1 MSGRVTLGC
10 LLACLMS
17 GALAQGT
24 VQPVAWLLEQVRIGE
39 ARGRED
45 LVSNSL
51 YSLSLVEPDHP
62 ELLAAQ
68 ARQALRQGKVK
79 EAGALLARLGKQD
92 PDSALYRQGMA
103 NLALNEPA
111 RRQQLQQARL
121 LTSAGRL
128 EEAERL
134 YRSLF
139 SGDLPP
145 NLDVAVDYA
154 LLQTRIPAMK
164 AKGLAALEALNRQ
177 YPGEPR
183 VRGGLA
189 RLYLADGRRQGAQ
202 NLLREM
208 ARDPYQR
215 DEAAEIWLADIES
228 LPIGPVSIAA
238 LQEYMVLFGEGDTT
252 KAEQLLAAQEEKWA
266 SPAYRARQSALAST
280 AGGGASISRLQRAL
294 AANPGDPEL
303 MGALGQAYS
312 RNDQRALA
320 IAQFERV
327 LAHPEVTDKD
337 KWRSLLATNR
347 YWLLVSQ
354 GRSALEREQ
363 WDEAAT
369 LYRRAIAQDG
379 REPEAWLGL
388 GDSERGR
395 HRDADAESAYRK
407 ALAMGSARERA
418 LARLF
423 DLYKEQDPAR
433 ALALLEQQGTPGMQ
447 AEGRRLKAGLLQEE
461 ADQLDRAGKVA
472 AALRLREQALALTP
486 EEVWLAYRVADTRAR
501 LGEAGSGERLL
512 RERLAAHPQDA
523 TLRYATALYLSGQD
537 KMVEARGVLAAIPR
551 SGWTQDMDALDQRL
565 ARDEVLARA
574 RARHEAGD
582 DEGAERLLQPLQPDE
597 EASLMLAE
605 WATDRGAYALAEQR
619 YQEVLART
627 PQQPE
632 ARLGMAELA
641 QARGDLAK
649 ARHWLPA
656 WPVSPLPPEGANY
669 YRRVAN
675 LYQALGEGETAR
687 AIFTDYE
694 PLVAMQP
701 ASQQAALFWRD
712 AARQRFAEHDVEEAL
727 VRDRKGLVAAGLAP
741 REDLEGGELTRLA
754 RSQDGEG
761 WLASGLRSDLD
772 RHYRQSQTTFSLD
785 SDYWGSSGTGG
796 YSDLRALTQM
806 AQLDTPLA
814 GGTAFG
820 RLELVDM
827 DAGDLPDSPYR
838 AQFGTCAARDCRGD
852 AHQQSR
858 GTTLAAGWQRG
869 AWAFDLGTTPLGFE
883 VVDWVGGATLTGDWH
898 TLGWGMTLSRRPVS
912 SSLLS
917 YGGTVDGTLDARA
930 EQGKVRIEQGGAST
944 ITHLLALQGGVDLAA
959 DQWQLDRATLTGDW
973 HTLGWGM
980 TLSRRPV
987 SSSLLSYGG
996 TVDPGTGISWGGV
1009 RANGIRL
1016 DLSRDLGGAVGF
1028 WGSAQQHLLTG
1039 KNVPDNWRTRLMG
1052 GGYYKLV
1059 NETHRRASVGL
1070 STMLWHYQQDLGGYT
1085 LGQGGYYSPQGYFS
1099 LSVPVSYRQRTPD
1112 WSWELGGSGS
1122 WSYARTDDSRR
1133 YPLEGLLPSGLP
1145 DRNAPVKGGS
1155 SSGFGYTLN
1164 GVVEHRLTEHWR
1176 IGGRVD
1182 IQQADDYAPSHVTL
1196 FLRYT
1201 FKPWQGDLDMPPRPL
1216 TPYAD
1221 FD

>member
-79 EAGALLARLGKQD
+79 EAGTLLARLGKQD

-189 RLYLADGRRQGAQ
+189 RLYLAEGRRQGAQ

-228 LPIGPVSIAA
+228 LPIGPGSIAA

-551 SGWTQDMDALDQRL
+551 SGWTQDMNALDRRL

-701 ASQQAALFWRD
+701 ASQQTALFWRD
-712 AARQRFAEHDVEEAL
+712 AARQRVAEHDVEGAL

-917 YGGTVDGTLDARA
+917 YGGTVD
-930 EQGKVRIEQGGAST
+930 
-944 ITHLLALQGGVDLAA
+944 
-959 DQWQLDRATLTGDW
+959 
-973 HTLGWGM
+973 
-980 TLSRRPV
+980 
-987 SSSLLSYGG
+987 
-996 TVDPGTGISWGGV
+996 PGTGISWGGV

-1052 GGYYKLV
+1052 GGYYKFV

-1133 YPLEGLLPSGLP
+1133 YPLEGLLPAGLP

>member
-189 RLYLADGRRQGAQ
+189 RLYLAEGRRQGAQ

-228 LPIGPVSIAA
+228 LPIGPGSIAA

-252 KAEQLLAAQEEKWA
+252 KAEQLLATQEEKWA

-537 KMVEARGVLAAIPR
+537 KTVEARGVLAAIPR
-551 SGWTQDMDALDQRL
+551 SGWTQDMDALDRRL

-597 EASLMLAE
+597 EVSLMLAE

-701 ASQQAALFWRD
+701 ASQQTALFWRD
-712 AARQRFAEHDVEEAL
+712 AARQRVAEHDVEGAL

-917 YGGTVDGTLDARA
+917 YGGTVD
-930 EQGKVRIEQGGAST
+930 
-944 ITHLLALQGGVDLAA
+944 
-959 DQWQLDRATLTGDW
+959 
-973 HTLGWGM
+973 
-980 TLSRRPV
+980 
-987 SSSLLSYGG
+987 
-996 TVDPGTGISWGGV
+996 PGTGISWGGV
-1009 RANGIRL
+1009 RANGVRL

-1052 GGYYKLV
+1052 GGYYKFV

-1133 YPLEGLLPSGLP
+1133 YPLEGLLPAGLP

>member
-79 EAGALLARLGKQD
+79 EAGTLLARLGKQD

-189 RLYLADGRRQGAQ
+189 RLYLAEGRRQGAQ

-228 LPIGPVSIAA
+228 LPIGPGSIAA

-252 KAEQLLAAQEEKWA
+252 KAEQLLATQEEKWA

-354 GRSALEREQ
+354 GRSALEREL

-512 RERLAAHPQDA
+512 RERLAVHPQDA

-537 KMVEARGVLAAIPR
+537 KTVEARGVLAAIPR
-551 SGWTQDMDALDQRL
+551 SGWTQDMDALDRRL

-641 QARGDLAK
+641 QTRGDLAK

-701 ASQQAALFWRD
+701 ASQQTALFWRD
-712 AARQRFAEHDVEEAL
+712 AARQRVAEHDVEGAL

-838 AQFGTCAARDCRGD
+838 AQFGTCAARDCRGA

-917 YGGTVDGTLDARA
+917 YGGTVD
-930 EQGKVRIEQGGAST
+930 
-944 ITHLLALQGGVDLAA
+944 
-959 DQWQLDRATLTGDW
+959 
-973 HTLGWGM
+973 
-980 TLSRRPV
+980 
-987 SSSLLSYGG
+987 
-996 TVDPGTGISWGGV
+996 PGTGISWGGV
-1009 RANGIRL
+1009 RANGVRL

-1052 GGYYKLV
+1052 GGYYKFV

-1133 YPLEGLLPSGLP
+1133 YPLEGLLPAGLP

>member
-79 EAGALLARLGKQD
+79 EAGTLLARLGKQD
-92 PDSALYRQGMA
+92 PGSALYRQGMA

-189 RLYLADGRRQGAQ
+189 RLYLAEGRRQGAQ

-228 LPIGPVSIAA
+228 LPIGPGSIAA

-512 RERLAAHPQDA
+512 RERLAARPQDA

-537 KMVEARGVLAAIPR
+537 KTVEARGVLAAIPR
-551 SGWTQDMDALDQRL
+551 SGWTQDMDALDRRL
-565 ARDEVLARA
+565 ARGEVLARA

-597 EASLMLAE
+597 EVSLMLAE
-605 WATDRGAYALAEQR
+605 WSTDRGAYALAEQR

-701 ASQQAALFWRD
+701 ASQQTALFWRD
-712 AARQRFAEHDVEEAL
+712 AARQRVAEHDVEGAL

-917 YGGTVDGTLDARA
+917 YGGTVD
-930 EQGKVRIEQGGAST
+930 
-944 ITHLLALQGGVDLAA
+944 
-959 DQWQLDRATLTGDW
+959 
-973 HTLGWGM
+973 
-980 TLSRRPV
+980 
-987 SSSLLSYGG
+987 
-996 TVDPGTGISWGGV
+996 PGTGISWGGV

-1052 GGYYKLV
+1052 GGYYKFV

-1099 LSVPVSYRQRTPD
+1099 LSVPVSYRQRTSD

-1133 YPLEGLLPSGLP
+1133 YPLEGLLPAGLP

>member
-189 RLYLADGRRQGAQ
+189 RLYLAEGRRQGAQ

-228 LPIGPVSIAA
+228 LPIGPGSIAA

-512 RERLAAHPQDA
+512 RERLAARPQDA

-537 KMVEARGVLAAIPR
+537 KTVEARGVLAAIPR
-551 SGWTQDMDALDQRL
+551 SGWTQDMDALDRRL
-565 ARDEVLARA
+565 ARGEVLARA

-597 EASLMLAE
+597 EVSLMLAE
-605 WATDRGAYALAEQR
+605 WSTDRGAYALAEQR

-701 ASQQAALFWRD
+701 ASQQTALFWRD
-712 AARQRFAEHDVEEAL
+712 AARQRVAEHDVEGAL

-917 YGGTVDGTLDARA
+917 YGGTVD
-930 EQGKVRIEQGGAST
+930 
-944 ITHLLALQGGVDLAA
+944 
-959 DQWQLDRATLTGDW
+959 
-973 HTLGWGM
+973 
-980 TLSRRPV
+980 
-987 SSSLLSYGG
+987 
-996 TVDPGTGISWGGV
+996 PGTGISWGGV

-1052 GGYYKLV
+1052 GGYYKFV

-1133 YPLEGLLPSGLP
+1133 YPLEGLLPAGLP

-1176 IGGRVD
+1176 IDGRVD

-1216 TPYAD
+1216 TPYAG

>member
-79 EAGALLARLGKQD
+79 EAGTLLARLGKQD

-189 RLYLADGRRQGAQ
+189 RLYLAEGRRQGAQ

-228 LPIGPVSIAA
+228 LPIGPGSIAA

-379 REPEAWLGL
+379 HEPEAWLGL

-447 AEGRRLKAGLLQEE
+447 AEGRRLRAGLLQEE
-461 ADQLDRAGKVA
+461 ADQLDRTGKVA

-512 RERLAAHPQDA
+512 RERLAARPQDA

-597 EASLMLAE
+597 EVSLMLAE

-694 PLVAMQP
+694 PLVALQP

-712 AARQRFAEHDVEEAL
+712 AARQRVAEHDVEEAL

-917 YGGTVDGTLDARA
+917 YGGTVD
-930 EQGKVRIEQGGAST
+930 
-944 ITHLLALQGGVDLAA
+944 
-959 DQWQLDRATLTGDW
+959 
-973 HTLGWGM
+973 
-980 TLSRRPV
+980 
-987 SSSLLSYGG
+987 
-996 TVDPGTGISWGGV
+996 PGTGISWGGV

-1052 GGYYKLV
+1052 GGYYKFV

-1133 YPLEGLLPSGLP
+1133 YPLEGLLPAGLP

-1216 TPYAD
+1216 TPYVD

>member
-79 EAGALLARLGKQD
+79 EAGTLLARLGKQD

-111 RRQQLQQARL
+111 RRQQLQQTRL

-128 EEAERL
+128 
-134 YRSLF
+134 
-139 SGDLPP
+139 
-145 NLDVAVDYA
+145 
-154 LLQTRIPAMK
+154 
-164 AKGLAALEALNRQ
+164 
-177 YPGEPR
+177 
-183 VRGGLA
+183 
-189 RLYLADGRRQGAQ
+189 
-202 NLLREM
+202 
-208 ARDPYQR
+208 
-215 DEAAEIWLADIES
+215 
-228 LPIGPVSIAA
+228 
-238 LQEYMVLFGEGDTT
+238 
-252 KAEQLLAAQEEKWA
+252 
-266 SPAYRARQSALAST
+266 
-280 AGGGASISRLQRAL
+280 
-294 AANPGDPEL
+294 
-303 MGALGQAYS
+303 
-312 RNDQRALA
+312 
-320 IAQFERV
+320 
-327 LAHPEVTDKD
+327 
-337 KWRSLLATNR
+337 
-347 YWLLVSQ
+347 
-354 GRSALEREQ
+354 
-363 WDEAAT
+363 
-369 LYRRAIAQDG
+369 
-379 REPEAWLGL
+379 
-388 GDSERGR
+388 
-395 HRDADAESAYRK
+395 
-407 ALAMGSARERA
+407 
-418 LARLF
+418 
-423 DLYKEQDPAR
+423 
-433 ALALLEQQGTPGMQ
+433 
-447 AEGRRLKAGLLQEE
+447 EE

-537 KMVEARGVLAAIPR
+537 KMMEARGVLAAIPR

-565 ARDEVLARA
+565 ARGEVLVRA

-641 QARGDLAK
+641 RARGDLAK

-656 WPVSPLPPEGANY
+656 WPVSPLPPEGDNY

-675 LYQALGEGETAR
+675 FYQALGEGETAR

-701 ASQQAALFWRD
+701 ASQQTALFWRD
-712 AARQRFAEHDVEEAL
+712 TARQRVAEHDVEGAL

-838 AQFGTCAARDCRGD
+838 A
-852 AHQQSR
+852 
-858 GTTLAAGWQRG
+858 
-869 AWAFDLGTTPLGFE
+869 
-883 VVDWVGGATLTGDWH
+883 
-898 TLGWGMTLSRRPVS
+898 
-912 SSLLS
+912 
-917 YGGTVDGTLDARA
+917 
-930 EQGKVRIEQGGAST
+930 
-944 ITHLLALQGGVDLAA
+944 
-959 DQWQLDRATLTGDW
+959 
-973 HTLGWGM
+973 
-980 TLSRRPV
+980 
-987 SSSLLSYGG
+987 
-996 TVDPGTGISWGGV
+996 
-1009 RANGIRL
+1009 
-1016 DLSRDLGGAVGF
+1016 
-1028 WGSAQQHLLTG
+1028 
-1039 KNVPDNWRTRLMG
+1039 
-1052 GGYYKLV
+1052 
-1059 NETHRRASVGL
+1059 
-1070 STMLWHYQQDLGGYT
+1070 
-1085 LGQGGYYSPQGYFS
+1085 
-1099 LSVPVSYRQRTPD
+1099 
-1112 WSWELGGSGS
+1112 
-1122 WSYARTDDSRR
+1122 
-1133 YPLEGLLPSGLP
+1133 
-1145 DRNAPVKGGS
+1145 
-1155 SSGFGYTLN
+1155 
-1164 GVVEHRLTEHWR
+1164 
-1176 IGGRVD
+1176 
-1182 IQQADDYAPSHVTL
+1182 
-1196 FLRYT
+1196 
-1201 FKPWQGDLDMPPRPL
+1201 
-1216 TPYAD
+1216 
-1221 FD
+1221 

>member
-189 RLYLADGRRQGAQ
+189 RLYLAEGRRQGAQ

-228 LPIGPVSIAA
+228 LPIGPGSIAA

-252 KAEQLLAAQEEKWA
+252 KAEQLLATQEEKWA

-447 AEGRRLKAGLLQEE
+447 AEGRRLKAGLLEEE

-701 ASQQAALFWRD
+701 ASQQTALFWRD
-712 AARQRFAEHDVEEAL
+712 AARQRVAEHDVEGAL

-917 YGGTVDGTLDARA
+917 YGGTVD
-930 EQGKVRIEQGGAST
+930 
-944 ITHLLALQGGVDLAA
+944 
-959 DQWQLDRATLTGDW
+959 
-973 HTLGWGM
+973 
-980 TLSRRPV
+980 
-987 SSSLLSYGG
+987 
-996 TVDPGTGISWGGV
+996 PGTGISWGGV

-1052 GGYYKLV
+1052 GGYYKFV

-1133 YPLEGLLPSGLP
+1133 YPLEGLLPAGLP

>member
-79 EAGALLARLGKQD
+79 EAGTLLARLGKQD

-189 RLYLADGRRQGAQ
+189 RLYLAEGRRQGAQ

-228 LPIGPVSIAA
+228 LPIGPGSIAA

-252 KAEQLLAAQEEKWA
+252 KAEQLLATQEEKWA

-501 LGEAGSGERLL
+501 LGEAGSGEQLL

-537 KMVEARGVLAAIPR
+537 KTVEARGVLAAIPR

-597 EASLMLAE
+597 EVSLMLAE

-656 WPVSPLPPEGANY
+656 WPVSPLPPEGASY

-694 PLVAMQP
+694 PLVALQP
-701 ASQQAALFWRD
+701 ASQQTALFWRD

-917 YGGTVDGTLDARA
+917 YGGTVD
-930 EQGKVRIEQGGAST
+930 
-944 ITHLLALQGGVDLAA
+944 
-959 DQWQLDRATLTGDW
+959 
-973 HTLGWGM
+973 
-980 TLSRRPV
+980 
-987 SSSLLSYGG
+987 
-996 TVDPGTGISWGGV
+996 PGTGISWGGV
-1009 RANGIRL
+1009 RANGVRL

-1052 GGYYKLV
+1052 GGYYKFV
-1059 NETHRRASVGL
+1059 NETHRRASVGI

-1133 YPLEGLLPSGLP
+1133 YPLEGLLPAGLP
-1145 DRNAPVKGGS
+1145 DRNTPVKGGS

>member
-103 NLALNEPA
+103 NLALNEPT

-228 LPIGPVSIAA
+228 LPIGPGSIAA

-252 KAEQLLAAQEEKWA
+252 KAEQLLATQEEKWA

-433 ALALLEQQGTPGMQ
+433 ALALLEQQGPPGMQ

-461 ADQLDRAGKVA
+461 ADQLDRTGKLA

-582 DEGAERLLQPLQPDE
+582 DEGAERLLQPLLPDE

-694 PLVAMQP
+694 PLVALQP
-701 ASQQAALFWRD
+701 ASQQTALFWRD
-712 AARQRFAEHDVEEAL
+712 AARQRVAEHDVEGAL
-727 VRDRKGLVAAGLAP
+727 VRDSKGLVAAGLAP

-814 GGTAFG
+814 GGTVFG

-883 VVDWVGGATLTGDWH
+883 VVDWVGG
-898 TLGWGMTLSRRPVS
+898 
-912 SSLLS
+912 
-917 YGGTVDGTLDARA
+917 
-930 EQGKVRIEQGGAST
+930 
-944 ITHLLALQGGVDLAA
+944 
-959 DQWQLDRATLTGDW
+959 ATLTGDW

-1133 YPLEGLLPSGLP
+1133 YPLEGLLPAGLP

>member
-1 MSGRVTLGC
+1 
-10 LLACLMS
+10 MS
-17 GALAQGT
+17 GALAQGM

-228 LPIGPVSIAA
+228 LPIGPGSIAA

-252 KAEQLLAAQEEKWA
+252 KAEQLLATQEEKWA

-512 RERLAAHPQDA
+512 RERLAARPQDA

-537 KMVEARGVLAAIPR
+537 KTVEARGVLAAIPR
-551 SGWTQDMDALDQRL
+551 SGWTQDMNALDRRL

-701 ASQQAALFWRD
+701 ASQQTALFWRD
-712 AARQRFAEHDVEEAL
+712 AARQRVAEHDVEGAL

-814 GGTAFG
+814 GGTVFG

-917 YGGTVDGTLDARA
+917 YGGTVD
-930 EQGKVRIEQGGAST
+930 
-944 ITHLLALQGGVDLAA
+944 
-959 DQWQLDRATLTGDW
+959 
-973 HTLGWGM
+973 
-980 TLSRRPV
+980 
-987 SSSLLSYGG
+987 
-996 TVDPGTGISWGGV
+996 PGTGISWGGV
-1009 RANGIRL
+1009 RANGVRL

-1052 GGYYKLV
+1052 GGYYKFV

-1133 YPLEGLLPSGLP
+1133 YPLEGLLPAGLP

>member
-189 RLYLADGRRQGAQ
+189 RLYLAEGRRQGAQ

-228 LPIGPVSIAA
+228 LPIGPGSIAA

-252 KAEQLLAAQEEKWA
+252 KAEQLLATQEEKWA

-501 LGEAGSGERLL
+501 LGEAGSGEQLL

-551 SGWTQDMDALDQRL
+551 SGWTQDMDALDRRL

-701 ASQQAALFWRD
+701 ASQQTALFWRD
-712 AARQRFAEHDVEEAL
+712 AARQRVAEHDVEGAL

-741 REDLEGGELTRLA
+741 RENLEGGELTRLA

-917 YGGTVDGTLDARA
+917 YGGTVD
-930 EQGKVRIEQGGAST
+930 
-944 ITHLLALQGGVDLAA
+944 
-959 DQWQLDRATLTGDW
+959 
-973 HTLGWGM
+973 
-980 TLSRRPV
+980 
-987 SSSLLSYGG
+987 
-996 TVDPGTGISWGGV
+996 PGTGISWGGV
-1009 RANGIRL
+1009 RANGVRL

-1052 GGYYKLV
+1052 GGYYKFV

-1133 YPLEGLLPSGLP
+1133 YPLEGLLPAGLP

>member
-79 EAGALLARLGKQD
+79 EAGTLLARLGKQD
-92 PDSALYRQGMA
+92 PGSALYRQGMA

-189 RLYLADGRRQGAQ
+189 RLYLAEGRRQGAQ

-228 LPIGPVSIAA
+228 LPIGPGSIAA

-252 KAEQLLAAQEEKWA
+252 KAEQLLATQEEKWA

-461 ADQLDRAGKVA
+461 ADQLDRTGKVA

-537 KMVEARGVLAAIPR
+537 KTVEARGVLAAIPR
-551 SGWTQDMDALDQRL
+551 SVWTQDMDALDLRL

-694 PLVAMQP
+694 PLVALQP

-761 WLASGLRSDLD
+761 WLTSGLRSDLD

-917 YGGTVDGTLDARA
+917 YGGTVD
-930 EQGKVRIEQGGAST
+930 
-944 ITHLLALQGGVDLAA
+944 
-959 DQWQLDRATLTGDW
+959 
-973 HTLGWGM
+973 
-980 TLSRRPV
+980 
-987 SSSLLSYGG
+987 
-996 TVDPGTGISWGGV
+996 PGTGISWGGV

-1052 GGYYKLV
+1052 GGYYKFV

-1133 YPLEGLLPSGLP
+1133 YPLEGLLPAGLP

>member
-164 AKGLAALEALNRQ
+164 AKGLAALEAINRQ

-189 RLYLADGRRQGAQ
+189 RLYLAEGRRQGAQ

-228 LPIGPVSIAA
+228 LPIGPGSIAA

-512 RERLAAHPQDA
+512 RERLAARPQDA

-537 KMVEARGVLAAIPR
+537 KTVEARGVLAAIPR
-551 SGWTQDMDALDQRL
+551 SGWTQDMNALDRRL

-701 ASQQAALFWRD
+701 ASQQTALFWRD
-712 AARQRFAEHDVEEAL
+712 AARQRVAEHDVEGAL

-814 GGTAFG
+814 GGTVFG

-917 YGGTVDGTLDARA
+917 YGGTVD
-930 EQGKVRIEQGGAST
+930 
-944 ITHLLALQGGVDLAA
+944 
-959 DQWQLDRATLTGDW
+959 
-973 HTLGWGM
+973 
-980 TLSRRPV
+980 
-987 SSSLLSYGG
+987 
-996 TVDPGTGISWGGV
+996 PGTGISWGGV
-1009 RANGIRL
+1009 RANGVRL

-1052 GGYYKLV
+1052 GGYYKFV

-1099 LSVPVSYRQRTPD
+1099 LSVPVSYRRRTPD

-1133 YPLEGLLPSGLP
+1133 YPLEGLLPAGLP

>member
-79 EAGALLARLGKQD
+79 EAGTLLARLGKQD

-189 RLYLADGRRQGAQ
+189 RLYLAEGRRQGAQ

-228 LPIGPVSIAA
+228 LPIGPGSIAA

-252 KAEQLLAAQEEKWA
+252 KAEQLLATQEEKWA

-597 EASLMLAE
+597 EVSLMLAE

-701 ASQQAALFWRD
+701 ASQQTALFWRD
-712 AARQRFAEHDVEEAL
+712 AARQRVAEHDVEGAL

-814 GGTAFG
+814 GGTVFG

-883 VVDWVGGATLTGDWH
+883 MVDWVGG
-898 TLGWGMTLSRRPVS
+898 
-912 SSLLS
+912 
-917 YGGTVDGTLDARA
+917 
-930 EQGKVRIEQGGAST
+930 
-944 ITHLLALQGGVDLAA
+944 
-959 DQWQLDRATLTGDW
+959 ATLTGDW

-1133 YPLEGLLPSGLP
+1133 YPLEGLLPAGLP

>member
-228 LPIGPVSIAA
+228 LPIGPGSIAA

-252 KAEQLLAAQEEKWA
+252 KAEQLLATQEEKWA

-501 LGEAGSGERLL
+501 RGEAGSGARLL
-512 RERLAAHPQDA
+512 RERLAARPQDA

-537 KMVEARGVLAAIPR
+537 KTVEARGVLAAIPR

-656 WPVSPLPPEGANY
+656 WPGSPLPPEGANY

-701 ASQQAALFWRD
+701 ASQQTALFWRD
-712 AARQRFAEHDVEEAL
+712 AARQRVAEHDVEGAL

-754 RSQDGEG
+754 RRQDGEG

-917 YGGTVDGTLDARA
+917 YGGTVD
-930 EQGKVRIEQGGAST
+930 
-944 ITHLLALQGGVDLAA
+944 
-959 DQWQLDRATLTGDW
+959 
-973 HTLGWGM
+973 
-980 TLSRRPV
+980 
-987 SSSLLSYGG
+987 
-996 TVDPGTGISWGGV
+996 PGTGISWGGV
-1009 RANGIRL
+1009 RANGVRL

-1052 GGYYKLV
+1052 GGYYKFV

-1133 YPLEGLLPSGLP
+1133 YPLEGLLPAGLP

>member
-189 RLYLADGRRQGAQ
+189 RLYLAEGRRQGAQ

-228 LPIGPVSIAA
+228 LPIGPGSIAA

-252 KAEQLLAAQEEKWA
+252 KAEQLLATQEEKWA

-312 RNDQRALA
+312 RDDQRAQA

-447 AEGRRLKAGLLQEE
+447 AEGRRLRAGLLQEE

-512 RERLAAHPQDA
+512 RERLAARPQDA

-537 KMVEARGVLAAIPR
+537 KTVEARGVLAAIPR
-551 SGWTQDMDALDQRL
+551 SGWTQDMNALDRRL

-701 ASQQAALFWRD
+701 ASQQTALFWRD
-712 AARQRFAEHDVEEAL
+712 AARQRVAEHDVEGAL

-814 GGTAFG
+814 GGTVFG

-917 YGGTVDGTLDARA
+917 YGGTVD
-930 EQGKVRIEQGGAST
+930 
-944 ITHLLALQGGVDLAA
+944 
-959 DQWQLDRATLTGDW
+959 
-973 HTLGWGM
+973 
-980 TLSRRPV
+980 
-987 SSSLLSYGG
+987 
-996 TVDPGTGISWGGV
+996 PGTGISWGGV
-1009 RANGIRL
+1009 RANGVRL

-1052 GGYYKLV
+1052 GGYYKFV

-1133 YPLEGLLPSGLP
+1133 YPLEGLLPAGLP

>member
-189 RLYLADGRRQGAQ
+189 RLYLAEGRRQGAQ

-215 DEAAEIWLADIES
+215 EEAAEIWLADIES
-228 LPIGPVSIAA
+228 LPIGPGSIAA

-252 KAEQLLAAQEEKWA
+252 KAEQLLATQEEKWA

-597 EASLMLAE
+597 EVSLMLAE

-701 ASQQAALFWRD
+701 ASQQTALFWRD
-712 AARQRFAEHDVEEAL
+712 AARQRVAEHDVEGAL

-827 DAGDLPDSPYR
+827 DAGELPDSPYR

-917 YGGTVDGTLDARA
+917 YGGTVD
-930 EQGKVRIEQGGAST
+930 
-944 ITHLLALQGGVDLAA
+944 
-959 DQWQLDRATLTGDW
+959 
-973 HTLGWGM
+973 
-980 TLSRRPV
+980 
-987 SSSLLSYGG
+987 
-996 TVDPGTGISWGGV
+996 PGTGISWGGV
-1009 RANGIRL
+1009 RANGVRL

-1052 GGYYKLV
+1052 GGYYKFV

-1133 YPLEGLLPSGLP
+1133 YPLEGLLPAGLP

>member
-189 RLYLADGRRQGAQ
+189 RLYLAEGRRRGAQ

-228 LPIGPVSIAA
+228 LPIGPGSIAA

-252 KAEQLLAAQEEKWA
+252 KAEQLLATQEEKWA

-461 ADQLDRAGKVA
+461 ADQLDRAGKMA

-537 KMVEARGVLAAIPR
+537 KMVAARGVLAAIPR
-551 SGWTQDMDALDQRL
+551 SGWTQDMDALDRRL
-565 ARDEVLARA
+565 ARGEVLARA

-656 WPVSPLPPEGANY
+656 WPVSPLPPEGASY

-701 ASQQAALFWRD
+701 ASQQTALFWRD
-712 AARQRFAEHDVEEAL
+712 AARQRVAEHDVEGAL

-814 GGTAFG
+814 GGTVFG

-917 YGGTVDGTLDARA
+917 YGGTVD
-930 EQGKVRIEQGGAST
+930 
-944 ITHLLALQGGVDLAA
+944 
-959 DQWQLDRATLTGDW
+959 
-973 HTLGWGM
+973 
-980 TLSRRPV
+980 
-987 SSSLLSYGG
+987 
-996 TVDPGTGISWGGV
+996 PGTGISWGGV
-1009 RANGIRL
+1009 RSNGIRL

-1052 GGYYKLV
+1052 GGYYKFV

-1133 YPLEGLLPSGLP
+1133 YPLEGLLPAGLP

>member
-17 GALAQGT
+17 GALAQGM

-189 RLYLADGRRQGAQ
+189 RLYLAEGRRQGAQ

-228 LPIGPVSIAA
+228 LPIGPGSIAA

-252 KAEQLLAAQEEKWA
+252 KAEQLLATQEEKWA

-354 GRSALEREQ
+354 GRSALEREL

-423 DLYKEQDPAR
+423 DLYKEQDPVR

-597 EASLMLAE
+597 EVSLMLAE

-701 ASQQAALFWRD
+701 ASQQTALFWRD
-712 AARQRFAEHDVEEAL
+712 AARQRVAEHDVEGAL

-814 GGTAFG
+814 GGTVFG

-883 VVDWVGGATLTGDWH
+883 MVDWVGG
-898 TLGWGMTLSRRPVS
+898 
-912 SSLLS
+912 
-917 YGGTVDGTLDARA
+917 
-930 EQGKVRIEQGGAST
+930 
-944 ITHLLALQGGVDLAA
+944 
-959 DQWQLDRATLTGDW
+959 ATLTGDW

-1133 YPLEGLLPSGLP
+1133 YPLEGLLPAGLP

>member
-1 MSGRVTLGC
+1 
-10 LLACLMS
+10 
-17 GALAQGT
+17 
-24 VQPVAWLLEQVRIGE
+24 
-39 ARGRED
+39 
-45 LVSNSL
+45 
-51 YSLSLVEPDHP
+51 
-62 ELLAAQ
+62 
-68 ARQALRQGKVK
+68 
-79 EAGALLARLGKQD
+79 
-92 PDSALYRQGMA
+92 
-103 NLALNEPA
+103 
-111 RRQQLQQARL
+111 
-121 LTSAGRL
+121 
-128 EEAERL
+128 
-134 YRSLF
+134 
-139 SGDLPP
+139 
-145 NLDVAVDYA
+145 
-154 LLQTRIPAMK
+154 
-164 AKGLAALEALNRQ
+164 
-177 YPGEPR
+177 
-183 VRGGLA
+183 
-189 RLYLADGRRQGAQ
+189 
-202 NLLREM
+202 
-208 ARDPYQR
+208 
-215 DEAAEIWLADIES
+215 
-228 LPIGPVSIAA
+228 
-238 LQEYMVLFGEGDTT
+238 
-252 KAEQLLAAQEEKWA
+252 
-266 SPAYRARQSALAST
+266 
-280 AGGGASISRLQRAL
+280 
-294 AANPGDPEL
+294 
-303 MGALGQAYS
+303 
-312 RNDQRALA
+312 
-320 IAQFERV
+320 
-327 LAHPEVTDKD
+327 
-337 KWRSLLATNR
+337 
-347 YWLLVSQ
+347 
-354 GRSALEREQ
+354 
-363 WDEAAT
+363 
-369 LYRRAIAQDG
+369 
-379 REPEAWLGL
+379 
-388 GDSERGR
+388 
-395 HRDADAESAYRK
+395 
-407 ALAMGSARERA
+407 
-418 LARLF
+418 
-423 DLYKEQDPAR
+423 
-433 ALALLEQQGTPGMQ
+433 
-447 AEGRRLKAGLLQEE
+447 
-461 ADQLDRAGKVA
+461 
-472 AALRLREQALALTP
+472 
-486 EEVWLAYRVADTRAR
+486 
-501 LGEAGSGERLL
+501 
-512 RERLAAHPQDA
+512 
-523 TLRYATALYLSGQD
+523 
-537 KMVEARGVLAAIPR
+537 
-551 SGWTQDMDALDQRL
+551 
-565 ARDEVLARA
+565 
-574 RARHEAGD
+574 
-582 DEGAERLLQPLQPDE
+582 
-597 EASLMLAE
+597 
-605 WATDRGAYALAEQR
+605 
-619 YQEVLART
+619 
-627 PQQPE
+627 
-632 ARLGMAELA
+632 MAELA

-701 ASQQAALFWRD
+701 ASQQTALFWRD
-712 AARQRFAEHDVEEAL
+712 AARQRVAEHDVEEAL

-761 WLASGLRSDLD
+761 WLTSGLRSDLD

-917 YGGTVDGTLDARA
+917 YGGTVD
-930 EQGKVRIEQGGAST
+930 
-944 ITHLLALQGGVDLAA
+944 
-959 DQWQLDRATLTGDW
+959 
-973 HTLGWGM
+973 
-980 TLSRRPV
+980 
-987 SSSLLSYGG
+987 
-996 TVDPGTGISWGGV
+996 PGTGISWGGV

-1052 GGYYKLV
+1052 GGYYKFV

>member
-189 RLYLADGRRQGAQ
+189 RLYLAEGRRQGAQ

-228 LPIGPVSIAA
+228 LPIGPGSIAA

-252 KAEQLLAAQEEKWA
+252 KAEQLLATQEEKWA

-486 EEVWLAYRVADTRAR
+486 EEVWLAYRVADPRAR

-512 RERLAAHPQDA
+512 RERLAARPQDA

-537 KMVEARGVLAAIPR
+537 KTVEARGVLAAIPR
-551 SGWTQDMDALDQRL
+551 SGWTQDMNALDRRL

-656 WPVSPLPPEGANY
+656 WRVSPLPPEGANY

-701 ASQQAALFWRD
+701 ASQQTALFWRD
-712 AARQRFAEHDVEEAL
+712 AARQRVAEHDVEGAL

-814 GGTAFG
+814 GGTVFG

-917 YGGTVDGTLDARA
+917 YGGTVD
-930 EQGKVRIEQGGAST
+930 
-944 ITHLLALQGGVDLAA
+944 
-959 DQWQLDRATLTGDW
+959 
-973 HTLGWGM
+973 
-980 TLSRRPV
+980 
-987 SSSLLSYGG
+987 
-996 TVDPGTGISWGGV
+996 PGTGISWGGV
-1009 RANGIRL
+1009 RANGVRL

-1052 GGYYKLV
+1052 GGYYKFV

-1133 YPLEGLLPSGLP
+1133 YPLEGLLPAGLP

>member
-79 EAGALLARLGKQD
+79 EAGVLLARLGKQD

-228 LPIGPVSIAA
+228 LPIGPGSIAA

-252 KAEQLLAAQEEKWA
+252 KAEQLLATQEEKWA

-433 ALALLEQQGTPGMQ
+433 ALALLEQQGPPGMQ

-512 RERLAAHPQDA
+512 RERLAVHPQDA

-537 KMVEARGVLAAIPR
+537 KTVEARGVLAAIPR
-551 SGWTQDMDALDQRL
+551 SGWTQDMDALDRRL

-641 QARGDLAK
+641 QTRGDLAK

-701 ASQQAALFWRD
+701 ASQQTALFWRD
-712 AARQRFAEHDVEEAL
+712 AARQRVAEHDVEGAL

-838 AQFGTCAARDCRGD
+838 AQFGTCAARDCRGA

-917 YGGTVDGTLDARA
+917 YGGTVD
-930 EQGKVRIEQGGAST
+930 
-944 ITHLLALQGGVDLAA
+944 
-959 DQWQLDRATLTGDW
+959 
-973 HTLGWGM
+973 
-980 TLSRRPV
+980 
-987 SSSLLSYGG
+987 
-996 TVDPGTGISWGGV
+996 PGTGISWGGV
-1009 RANGIRL
+1009 RANGVRL

-1039 KNVPDNWRTRLMG
+1039 KHVPDNWRTRLMG
-1052 GGYYKLV
+1052 GGYYKFV

-1133 YPLEGLLPSGLP
+1133 YPLEGLLPAGLP

>member
-189 RLYLADGRRQGAQ
+189 RLYLAEGRRQGAQ

-228 LPIGPVSIAA
+228 LPIGPGSIAA

-252 KAEQLLAAQEEKWA
+252 KAEQLLATQEEKWA

-551 SGWTQDMDALDQRL
+551 SGWTQDMDTLDQRL

-669 YRRVAN
+669 YRQVAN

-827 DAGDLPDSPYR
+827 DAGELPDSPYR
-838 AQFGTCAARDCRGD
+838 AQFGTCAARDCRGA

-917 YGGTVDGTLDARA
+917 YGGTVD
-930 EQGKVRIEQGGAST
+930 
-944 ITHLLALQGGVDLAA
+944 
-959 DQWQLDRATLTGDW
+959 
-973 HTLGWGM
+973 
-980 TLSRRPV
+980 
-987 SSSLLSYGG
+987 
-996 TVDPGTGISWGGV
+996 PGTGISWGGV
-1009 RANGIRL
+1009 RANGVRL

-1052 GGYYKLV
+1052 GGYYKFV

-1133 YPLEGLLPSGLP
+1133 YPLEGLLPAGLP
-1145 DRNAPVKGGS
+1145 DRNAPVKGSS

>member
-189 RLYLADGRRQGAQ
+189 RLYLAEGRRQGAQ

-228 LPIGPVSIAA
+228 LPIGPGSIAA

-252 KAEQLLAAQEEKWA
+252 KAEQLLATQEEKWA

-537 KMVEARGVLAAIPR
+537 KMVEARGVLAAIPS

-574 RARHEAGD
+574 RARHETGD

-597 EASLMLAE
+597 EVSLMLAE

-656 WPVSPLPPEGANY
+656 WPVSPLPPEGASY

-701 ASQQAALFWRD
+701 ASQQTALFWRD

-917 YGGTVDGTLDARA
+917 YGGTVD
-930 EQGKVRIEQGGAST
+930 
-944 ITHLLALQGGVDLAA
+944 
-959 DQWQLDRATLTGDW
+959 
-973 HTLGWGM
+973 
-980 TLSRRPV
+980 
-987 SSSLLSYGG
+987 
-996 TVDPGTGISWGGV
+996 PGTGISWGGV

-1052 GGYYKLV
+1052 GGYYKFV
-1059 NETHRRASVGL
+1059 NEIHRRASVGL

-1133 YPLEGLLPSGLP
+1133 YPLEGLLPAGLP

>member
-10 LLACLMS
+10 LLVCLMS

-189 RLYLADGRRQGAQ
+189 RLYLAEGRRQGAQ

-228 LPIGPVSIAA
+228 LPIGPGSIAA

-252 KAEQLLAAQEEKWA
+252 KAEQLLATQEEKWA

-354 GRSALEREQ
+354 GRSALEREL

-369 LYRRAIAQDG
+369 LYRRAIAHDG

-433 ALALLEQQGTPGMQ
+433 ALALLEQQGPPGMQ

-512 RERLAAHPQDA
+512 RERLAVHPQDA

-551 SGWTQDMDALDQRL
+551 SGWTQDMNALDRRL

-641 QARGDLAK
+641 QTRGDLAK

-701 ASQQAALFWRD
+701 ASQQTALFWRD
-712 AARQRFAEHDVEEAL
+712 AARQRVAEHDVEGAL

-838 AQFGTCAARDCRGD
+838 AQFGTCAARDCRGA

-883 VVDWVGGATLTGDWH
+883 VVDWVGG
-898 TLGWGMTLSRRPVS
+898 
-912 SSLLS
+912 
-917 YGGTVDGTLDARA
+917 
-930 EQGKVRIEQGGAST
+930 
-944 ITHLLALQGGVDLAA
+944 
-959 DQWQLDRATLTGDW
+959 ATLTGDW

-1052 GGYYKLV
+1052 GGYYKFV

-1133 YPLEGLLPSGLP
+1133 YPLEGLLPAGLP

>member
-189 RLYLADGRRQGAQ
+189 RLYLAEGRRQGAQ

-228 LPIGPVSIAA
+228 LPIGPGSIAA

-252 KAEQLLAAQEEKWA
+252 KAEQLLATQEEKWA

-512 RERLAAHPQDA
+512 RERLAARPQDA

-551 SGWTQDMDALDQRL
+551 SGWTQDMDALDRRL

-701 ASQQAALFWRD
+701 ASQQTALFWRD
-712 AARQRFAEHDVEEAL
+712 AARQRVAEHDVEGAL

-814 GGTAFG
+814 GGTVFG

-917 YGGTVDGTLDARA
+917 YGGTVD
-930 EQGKVRIEQGGAST
+930 
-944 ITHLLALQGGVDLAA
+944 
-959 DQWQLDRATLTGDW
+959 
-973 HTLGWGM
+973 
-980 TLSRRPV
+980 
-987 SSSLLSYGG
+987 
-996 TVDPGTGISWGGV
+996 PGTGISWGGV

-1052 GGYYKLV
+1052 GGYYKFV

-1133 YPLEGLLPSGLP
+1133 YPLEGLLPAGLP

>member
-189 RLYLADGRRQGAQ
+189 RLYLAEGRRQGAQ

-228 LPIGPVSIAA
+228 LPIGPGSIAA

-252 KAEQLLAAQEEKWA
+252 KAEQLLATQEEKWA

-388 GDSERGR
+388 GDRERGR

-461 ADQLDRAGKVA
+461 ADQLDRTGKVA

-512 RERLAAHPQDA
+512 RERLAARPQDA

-537 KMVEARGVLAAIPR
+537 KTVEARGVLAAIPR
-551 SGWTQDMDALDQRL
+551 SVWTQDMDALDLRL

-694 PLVAMQP
+694 PLVALQP

-761 WLASGLRSDLD
+761 WLTSGLRSDLD

-827 DAGDLPDSPYR
+827 DAGDLPDSPYW

-883 VVDWVGGATLTGDWH
+883 VVDWVGG
-898 TLGWGMTLSRRPVS
+898 
-912 SSLLS
+912 
-917 YGGTVDGTLDARA
+917 
-930 EQGKVRIEQGGAST
+930 
-944 ITHLLALQGGVDLAA
+944 
-959 DQWQLDRATLTGDW
+959 ATLTGDW

-1052 GGYYKLV
+1052 GGYYKFV

-1085 LGQGGYYSPQGYFS
+1085 LGQGGVLQPAGVLLALGAGQLPAANPGLVVGAGGIGILVLRPYRRQSPLPAGR
-1099 LSVPVSYRQRTPD
+1099 PVAKRFARQKCACER
-1112 WSWELGGSGS
+1112 G
-1122 WSYARTDDSRR
+1122 
-1133 YPLEGLLPSGLP
+1133 
-1145 DRNAPVKGGS
+1145 
-1155 SSGFGYTLN
+1155 
-1164 GVVEHRLTEHWR
+1164 
-1176 IGGRVD
+1176 
-1182 IQQADDYAPSHVTL
+1182 Q
-1196 FLRYT
+1196 
-1201 FKPWQGDLDMPPRPL
+1201 
-1216 TPYAD
+1216 
-1221 FD
+1221 

>member
-17 GALAQGT
+17 GALAQGM

-189 RLYLADGRRQGAQ
+189 RLYLAEGRRQGAQ

-228 LPIGPVSIAA
+228 LPIGPGSIAA

-252 KAEQLLAAQEEKWA
+252 KAEQLLATQEEKWA

-537 KMVEARGVLAAIPR
+537 KTVEARGVLAAIPR

-597 EASLMLAE
+597 EVSLMLAE

-701 ASQQAALFWRD
+701 ASQQTALFWRD
-712 AARQRFAEHDVEEAL
+712 AARQRVAEHDVEGAL

-917 YGGTVDGTLDARA
+917 YGGTVD
-930 EQGKVRIEQGGAST
+930 
-944 ITHLLALQGGVDLAA
+944 
-959 DQWQLDRATLTGDW
+959 
-973 HTLGWGM
+973 
-980 TLSRRPV
+980 
-987 SSSLLSYGG
+987 
-996 TVDPGTGISWGGV
+996 PGTGISWGGV
-1009 RANGIRL
+1009 RANGVRL

-1052 GGYYKLV
+1052 GGYYKFV

-1133 YPLEGLLPSGLP
+1133 YPLEGLLPAGLP

>member
-1 MSGRVTLGC
+1 
-10 LLACLMS
+10 
-17 GALAQGT
+17 
-24 VQPVAWLLEQVRIGE
+24 
-39 ARGRED
+39 
-45 LVSNSL
+45 
-51 YSLSLVEPDHP
+51 
-62 ELLAAQ
+62 
-68 ARQALRQGKVK
+68 
-79 EAGALLARLGKQD
+79 
-92 PDSALYRQGMA
+92 
-103 NLALNEPA
+103 
-111 RRQQLQQARL
+111 
-121 LTSAGRL
+121 
-128 EEAERL
+128 
-134 YRSLF
+134 
-139 SGDLPP
+139 
-145 NLDVAVDYA
+145 
-154 LLQTRIPAMK
+154 
-164 AKGLAALEALNRQ
+164 
-177 YPGEPR
+177 
-183 VRGGLA
+183 
-189 RLYLADGRRQGAQ
+189 
-202 NLLREM
+202 
-208 ARDPYQR
+208 
-215 DEAAEIWLADIES
+215 
-228 LPIGPVSIAA
+228 
-238 LQEYMVLFGEGDTT
+238 
-252 KAEQLLAAQEEKWA
+252 
-266 SPAYRARQSALAST
+266 
-280 AGGGASISRLQRAL
+280 
-294 AANPGDPEL
+294 
-303 MGALGQAYS
+303 
-312 RNDQRALA
+312 
-320 IAQFERV
+320 
-327 LAHPEVTDKD
+327 
-337 KWRSLLATNR
+337 
-347 YWLLVSQ
+347 
-354 GRSALEREQ
+354 
-363 WDEAAT
+363 
-369 LYRRAIAQDG
+369 
-379 REPEAWLGL
+379 
-388 GDSERGR
+388 
-395 HRDADAESAYRK
+395 
-407 ALAMGSARERA
+407 
-418 LARLF
+418 
-423 DLYKEQDPAR
+423 
-433 ALALLEQQGTPGMQ
+433 
-447 AEGRRLKAGLLQEE
+447 
-461 ADQLDRAGKVA
+461 
-472 AALRLREQALALTP
+472 
-486 EEVWLAYRVADTRAR
+486 
-501 LGEAGSGERLL
+501 
-512 RERLAAHPQDA
+512 
-523 TLRYATALYLSGQD
+523 
-537 KMVEARGVLAAIPR
+537 
-551 SGWTQDMDALDQRL
+551 
-565 ARDEVLARA
+565 
-574 RARHEAGD
+574 
-582 DEGAERLLQPLQPDE
+582 
-597 EASLMLAE
+597 
-605 WATDRGAYALAEQR
+605 
-619 YQEVLART
+619 
-627 PQQPE
+627 
-632 ARLGMAELA
+632 MAELA

-694 PLVAMQP
+694 PLVALQP

-754 RSQDGEG
+754 HSQDGEG
-761 WLASGLRSDLD
+761 WLTSGLRSDLD

-917 YGGTVDGTLDARA
+917 YGGTVD
-930 EQGKVRIEQGGAST
+930 
-944 ITHLLALQGGVDLAA
+944 
-959 DQWQLDRATLTGDW
+959 
-973 HTLGWGM
+973 
-980 TLSRRPV
+980 
-987 SSSLLSYGG
+987 
-996 TVDPGTGISWGGV
+996 PGTGISWGGV

-1052 GGYYKLV
+1052 GGYYKFV

>member
-79 EAGALLARLGKQD
+79 EAGTLLARLGKQD
-92 PDSALYRQGMA
+92 PGSALYRQGMA

-189 RLYLADGRRQGAQ
+189 RLYLAEGRRQGAQ

-228 LPIGPVSIAA
+228 LPIGPGSIAA

-252 KAEQLLAAQEEKWA
+252 KAEQLLATQEEKWA

-512 RERLAAHPQDA
+512 RERLAARPQDA

-537 KMVEARGVLAAIPR
+537 KTVEARGVLAAIPR
-551 SGWTQDMDALDQRL
+551 SGWTQDMDALDRRL
-565 ARDEVLARA
+565 ARGEVLARA

-597 EASLMLAE
+597 EVSLMLAE

-656 WPVSPLPPEGANY
+656 WPVSPLPPEGASY

-694 PLVAMQP
+694 PLVALQP
-701 ASQQAALFWRD
+701 ASQQAVLFWRD
-712 AARQRFAEHDVEEAL
+712 AARQRVAEHDVEGAL

-917 YGGTVDGTLDARA
+917 YGGTVD
-930 EQGKVRIEQGGAST
+930 
-944 ITHLLALQGGVDLAA
+944 
-959 DQWQLDRATLTGDW
+959 
-973 HTLGWGM
+973 
-980 TLSRRPV
+980 
-987 SSSLLSYGG
+987 
-996 TVDPGTGISWGGV
+996 PGTGISWGGV
-1009 RANGIRL
+1009 RANGVRL

-1052 GGYYKLV
+1052 GGYYKFV

-1099 LSVPVSYRQRTPD
+1099 LSVPVSYRQRTSD

-1133 YPLEGLLPSGLP
+1133 YPLEGLLPAGLP

>member
-228 LPIGPVSIAA
+228 LPIGPGSIAA

-512 RERLAAHPQDA
+512 RERLAARPQDA

-537 KMVEARGVLAAIPR
+537 KTVEARGVLAAIPR
-551 SGWTQDMDALDQRL
+551 SVWTQDMDALDQRL

-694 PLVAMQP
+694 PLVALQP

-827 DAGDLPDSPYR
+827 DAGELPDSPYR

-917 YGGTVDGTLDARA
+917 YGGTVD
-930 EQGKVRIEQGGAST
+930 
-944 ITHLLALQGGVDLAA
+944 
-959 DQWQLDRATLTGDW
+959 
-973 HTLGWGM
+973 
-980 TLSRRPV
+980 
-987 SSSLLSYGG
+987 
-996 TVDPGTGISWGGV
+996 PGTGISWGGV
-1009 RANGIRL
+1009 RANGVRL

-1052 GGYYKLV
+1052 GGYYKFV

-1085 LGQGGYYSPQGYFS
+1085 LGQGGITARKGTSRSRCRSATG
-1099 LSVPVSYRQRTPD
+1099 SVPRT
-1112 WSWELGGSGS
+1112 GRGS
-1122 WSYARTDDSRR
+1122 W
-1133 YPLEGLLPSGLP
+1133 G
-1145 DRNAPVKGGS
+1145 DRDPGPTPVPTTVAATRWKACCQAVCQ
-1155 SSGFGYTLN
+1155 T
-1164 GVVEHRLTEHWR
+1164 EMRL
-1176 IGGRVD
+1176 
-1182 IQQADDYAPSHVTL
+1182 
-1196 FLRYT
+1196 
-1201 FKPWQGDLDMPPRPL
+1201 
-1216 TPYAD
+1216 
-1221 FD
+1221 

>member
-189 RLYLADGRRQGAQ
+189 RLYLAEGRRQGAQ

-228 LPIGPVSIAA
+228 LPIGPGSIAA

-337 KWRSLLATNR
+337 KWRNLLATNR

-461 ADQLDRAGKVA
+461 ADQLDRTGKLA

-501 LGEAGSGERLL
+501 LGEAGSGELLL

-597 EASLMLAE
+597 EVSLMLAE

-694 PLVAMQP
+694 PLVALQP

-712 AARQRFAEHDVEEAL
+712 AARQRVAEHDVEEAL

-761 WLASGLRSDLD
+761 WLTSGLRSDLD

-917 YGGTVDGTLDARA
+917 YGGTVD
-930 EQGKVRIEQGGAST
+930 
-944 ITHLLALQGGVDLAA
+944 
-959 DQWQLDRATLTGDW
+959 
-973 HTLGWGM
+973 
-980 TLSRRPV
+980 
-987 SSSLLSYGG
+987 
-996 TVDPGTGISWGGV
+996 PGTGISWGGV
-1009 RANGIRL
+1009 RANGVRL

-1052 GGYYKLV
+1052 GGYYKFV
-1059 NETHRRASVGL
+1059 NETHRRASVGI

-1133 YPLEGLLPSGLP
+1133 YPLEGLLPAGLP

>member
-189 RLYLADGRRQGAQ
+189 RLYLAEGRRQGAQ

-228 LPIGPVSIAA
+228 LPIGPGSIAA

-551 SGWTQDMDALDQRL
+551 SGWTQDMDTLDQRL

-597 EASLMLAE
+597 EVSLMLAE

-701 ASQQAALFWRD
+701 ASQQTALFWRD
-712 AARQRFAEHDVEEAL
+712 AARQRVAEHDVEGAL

-814 GGTAFG
+814 GGTVFG

-883 VVDWVGGATLTGDWH
+883 MVDWVGG
-898 TLGWGMTLSRRPVS
+898 
-912 SSLLS
+912 
-917 YGGTVDGTLDARA
+917 
-930 EQGKVRIEQGGAST
+930 
-944 ITHLLALQGGVDLAA
+944 
-959 DQWQLDRATLTGDW
+959 ATLTGDW

-1133 YPLEGLLPSGLP
+1133 YPLEGLLPAGLP